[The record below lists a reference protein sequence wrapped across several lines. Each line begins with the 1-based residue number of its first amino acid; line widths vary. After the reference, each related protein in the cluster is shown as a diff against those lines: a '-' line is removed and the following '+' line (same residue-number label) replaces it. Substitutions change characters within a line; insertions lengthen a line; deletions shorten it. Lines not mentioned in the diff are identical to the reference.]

1 MGGLPLGGRCLA
13 VIEEEHFMNR
23 KPRILVFASGSA
35 TGGGSGFAK
44 MVEQSRGEDPVLDA
58 EIVGV
63 VSNHEHGG
71 VHQKARALGINFGCW
86 LKTAHT
92 EVTDADQYQAWLSTF
107 GADWVM
113 LSGWL
118 KKVSGLEMARTVNI
132 HPGPL
137 PLTRG
142 LYGHHVHEA
151 VLAAY
156 QRGEVDRS
164 AVTMHFVDEQYDT
177 GPIAFSAEVEILPED
192 TPEMLGARVNAC
204 EHAWQSLVLNFIVHE
219 DIRLVGREVISSVGS
234 LRHYL

>member
-1 MGGLPLGGRCLA
+1 M
-13 VIEEEHFMNR
+13 MNR
-23 KPRILVFASGSA
+23 KPRILIFASGSA

-44 MVEQSRGEDPVLDA
+44 MVELSRGTDPVLDA
-58 EIVGV
+58 DIVGV
-63 VSNHEHGG
+63 VSNHGGGG
-71 VHQKARALGINFGCW
+71 VAVKASSLRVPFGHWTGPFTAEGYRQWVRAF
-86 LKTAHT
+86 
-92 EVTDADQYQAWLSTF
+92 EADY
-107 GADWVM
+107 VM

-118 KKVSGLEMARTVNI
+118 KKVSGLEMSRTVNI

-156 QRGEVDRS
+156 LRGEIDTS

-177 GPIAFSAEVEILPED
+177 GPVAFTAEVMILPED
-192 TPEMLGARVNAC
+192 TAEMLGARVNAC
-204 EHAWQSLVLNFIVHE
+204 EHAWQSLVLNLIVHG

-234 LRHYL
+234 LHSYL

>member
-1 MGGLPLGGRCLA
+1 MS
-13 VIEEEHFMNR
+13 R

-63 VSNHEHGG
+63 VSNHGGGG
-71 VHQKARALGINFGCW
+71 VATKASSLRIPFGHW
-86 LKTAHT
+86 TGPSTAEGYQEWVKTF
-92 EVTDADQYQAWLSTF
+92 EADY
-107 GADWVM
+107 VM

-151 VLAAY
+151 VLSAY

-164 AVTMHFVDEQYDT
+164 AITMHFVDEEYDT
-177 GPIAFSAEVEILPED
+177 GPVAFSAEVQILPED
-192 TPEMLGARVNAC
+192 TPEMLGARANAC
-204 EHAWQSLVLNFIVHE
+204 EHSWQSLILNLIVHG

-234 LRHYL
+234 LHHHL